1 MIEIDK
7 KQMEVVKKLFKG
19 MESKLPTILMRAINR
34 AADNAKTNMG
44 KETSRN
50 YIVKAGDVKSTVKIV
65 KANTRR
71 LGAIVISNGA
81 KVPLYKFKVSPSIPK
96 PKNPPKAYKVK
107 VKKSG
112 NLKSILGAFVADIN
126 GYNRVMQRES
136 KKRLPI
142 TQLYGPSIPEM
153 IGNKSVSQYIEN
165 EAAKTLEKRIDHEIK
180 RIMEAK

>member
-7 KQMEVVKKLFKG
+7 KQMEVIKKLFKG
-19 MESKLPTILMRAINR
+19 MESKLPTVLMRSINR

-44 KETSRN
+44 RETSRN
-50 YIVKAGDVKSTVKIV
+50 YIVKAGDVKAT
-65 KANTRR
+65 
-71 LGAIVISNGA
+71 
-81 KVPLYKFKVSPSIPK
+81 KVPLYKFKVSPSVPK

-112 NLKSILGAFVADIN
+112 SLKSILGAFVADIN
-126 GYNRVMQRES
+126 GYNRVMQREG
-136 KKRLPI
+136 KARLPI

-153 IGNKSVSQYIEN
+153 IGNKSVSQYIED